1 MTEAVIL
8 AFIISFFK
16 GYRWKIFNLFKH
28 WSIYPIVLTC
38 LLHIYFVYLM
48 IQGEYWFM
56 EYAGYIKSL
65 SLLFYFVLIW
75 QYKLIDISMF
85 KSINLRKDKNVQ
97 IWVWLTSPVVMGG
110 LCIVI
115 GSILNKIAMFYN
127 NNKMPVFVSN
137 SWATGYVK
145 ADMFTKA
152 VNYGD
157 FPIMGDMHTKLIPI
171 CDTWDVG
178 YMVFS
183 PGDILI
189 RMFVFFTVY
198 YSVKQLSSIKE
209 YYIT

>member
-1 MTEAVIL
+1 MTEAVVI
-8 AFIISFFK
+8 AMIAAFFK
-16 GYRWKIFNLFKH
+16 GRKWKVFDLFKH
-28 WSIYPIVLTC
+28 WSIYPIIFTC

-56 EYAGYIKSL
+56 EYAGYIKTS
-65 SLLFYFVLIW
+65 SLLFYFILIW
-75 QYKLIDISMF
+75 KYKLIDISIF
-85 KSINLRKDKNVQ
+85 KSINLKKGKNRQVL
-97 IWVWLTSPVVMGG
+97 VWLTSPVVIGG

-127 NNKMPVFVSN
+127 DNKMPVFVSN

-145 ADMFTKA
+145 ADMFIKT

-157 FPIMGDMHTKLIPI
+157 FHIMGDMHTKLIPI

-209 YYIT
+209 YHII